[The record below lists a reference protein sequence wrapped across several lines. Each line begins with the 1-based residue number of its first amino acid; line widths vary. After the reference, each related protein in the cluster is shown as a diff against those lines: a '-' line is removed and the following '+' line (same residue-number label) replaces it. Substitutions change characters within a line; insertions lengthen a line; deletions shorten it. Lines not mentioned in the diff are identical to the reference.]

1 VSASAGDIT
10 LDPAAP
16 PAGAR
21 VIPVGGGK
29 GGVGK
34 TFLVANLATAL
45 ARSGYRVVAVDSDLE
60 GANLHTCLGVPRP
73 RCSLADFVAQR
84 EEDLAK
90 LLIDTPV
97 QNLQLIA
104 PRPSRVTPAESAW
117 CATCAGCRRTL
128 SSSTWRRE
136 RIPRSWT
143 TS

>member
-45 ARSGYRVVAVDSDLE
+45 ARNGYRVVAVDSDLE

-104 PRPSRVTPAESAW
+104 ATSGNRATPQPSHAR
-117 CATCAGCRRTL
+117 
-128 SSSTWRRE
+128 

-143 TS
+143 AS